1 MAQAETQQAAKTS
14 FSETDKIIKCVN
26 ALGNQLTLV
35 HSIGA
40 QRTKSQFDG
49 LSADQFLK
57 WLAEVDNIY
66 LEVDRDDKQTIWA
79 ASQLLRGS
87 ALEYYHDIATS
98 LGSWEHL
105 KTLMHA
111 HYHHLHDADM
121 AKQKLRTITQ
131 RQKETIPQYTD
142 RLKLLAKQAYGT
154 TIDESSVKE
163 IITKAF
169 INGIIHRK
177 LQERV
182 ASKRPKT
189 LKEAYDIA
197 MDKTKLMTEL
207 ALYTDH
213 SKSETEP
220 MDCSA
225 VSDQKSELSEVKD
238 LLKILVEREDRPVQS
253 QPPQRYQ
260 VQSLTQP
267 QTSHQNRFSDARGD
281 RYPPQRQ
288 PQRPSPAPARY
299 PPQGR
304 PPRNVYQWTPDNRPI
319 CFYCGIP
326 GHVHRVCRKKQH
338 ASRPPYRPKE
348 QTQTGKLRTANQEN

>member
-1 MAQAETQQAAKTS
+1 MAQAETQQSAKTS
-14 FSETDKIIKCVN
+14 FSEADKIIKCVN

-57 WLAEVDNIY
+57 WLAEIDNIY
-66 LEVDRDDKQTIWA
+66 LEVDRDENPTTWA
-79 ASQLLRGS
+79 ASQPLRGS
-87 ALEYYHDIATS
+87 ALEYYHHVAPS
-98 LGSWEHL
+98 LGSWDHL

-121 AKQKLRTITQ
+121 AKQLRTITQ

-154 TIDESSVKE
+154 TVDEYSVKE

-177 LQERV
+177 LQERI

-189 LKEAYDIA
+189 LKEAYNIA

-207 ALYTDH
+207 SLYTDH
-213 SKSETEP
+213 SKSETKP

-238 LLKILVEREDRPVQS
+238 LPTKNSSGAREPTGTAS
-253 QPPQRYQ
+253 A
-260 VQSLTQP
+260 
-267 QTSHQNRFSDARGD
+267 TSTVSGTA
-281 RYPPQRQ
+281 
-288 PQRPSPAPARY
+288 S
-299 PPQGR
+299 
-304 PPRNVYQWTPDNRPI
+304 VTTPDVTTEPALRCPRQQ
-319 CFYCGIP
+319 IP
-326 GHVHRVCRKKQH
+326 TAAA
-338 ASRPPYRPKE
+338 ASKALASPSKVPSTRS
-348 QTQTGKLRTANQEN
+348 TSS